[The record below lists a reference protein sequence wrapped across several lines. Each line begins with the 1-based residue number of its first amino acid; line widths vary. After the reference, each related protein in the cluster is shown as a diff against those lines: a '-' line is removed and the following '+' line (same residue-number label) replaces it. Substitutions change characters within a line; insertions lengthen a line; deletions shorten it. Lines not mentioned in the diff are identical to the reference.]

1 MQFCH
6 LSALCATVANIMQR
20 CFWHG
25 CQGLRYHLQAI
36 SHSARILR
44 AVLTN
49 ISQAC
54 WSGAPCAHSGL
65 GSASRGIFSL
75 TEFMGTL
82 LPGQT
87 LCSLLCFPPS
97 CLCGALL
104 RLVLEGRKCNVSCFG
119 EELYKLSVIGL
130 PDSRLSEPPQLVF
143 ARLSW
148 SLACVHELSEL
159 CTQN

>member
-6 LSALCATVANIMQR
+6 LSALCSTVANIMQR
-20 CFWHG
+20 CFWRG
-25 CQGLRYHLQAI
+25 RQGLRYHLQAI
-36 SHSARILR
+36 SRSARILR

-54 WSGAPCAHSGL
+54 RSGAPCAHS
-65 GSASRGIFSL
+65 ASRGIFNV

-97 CLCGALL
+97 CLHGALL
-104 RLVLEGRKCNVSCFG
+104 RLVLEGGKCNASCFDK
-119 EELYKLSVIGL
+119 ELYKLSIIGL
-130 PDSRLSEPPQLVF
+130 PDSQLSEPPQFVF